1 MKISKRQLR
10 RIIKEE
16 KARILAEQGPQF
28 DSEVAAEAMA
38 GLKADGSFEAIQ
50 AVATQ
55 AVKTLEDGTE
65 HLDIP
70 LMDAGLN
77 ELAMDIRKAV
87 ELLDKIR
94 NSAYNLR

>member
-1 MKISKRQLR
+1 MKITRSQLR

-16 KARILAEQGPQF
+16 KANILKEQGPQF
-28 DSEVAAEAMA
+28 DSEVGAEVMA
-38 GLKADGSFEAIQ
+38 GLKADGSFKAIQ
-50 AVATQ
+50 ALATQ

-65 HLDIP
+65 HLDMP

-94 NSAYNLR
+94 SAAYDLR